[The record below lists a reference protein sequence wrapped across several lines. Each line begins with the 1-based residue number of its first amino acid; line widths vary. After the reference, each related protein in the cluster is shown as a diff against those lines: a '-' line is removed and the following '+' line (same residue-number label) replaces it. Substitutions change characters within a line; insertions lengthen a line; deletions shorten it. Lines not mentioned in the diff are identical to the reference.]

1 MCGLSYG
8 HTPLKRGFKL
18 MNYVIFHLYYMCFF
32 VNYKENTMWEMP
44 KIFDLASA
52 YAAFKKIIATL
63 LHNQYSGQ
71 DEGNL
76 STSRRQ
82 RKRRLFNQYADEFI
96 AICAHHKRMLET
108 EEKWDKAAKWEQLID
123 LMFKEKE
130 QLVESREKIANFG
143 SYV

>member
-1 MCGLSYG
+1 
-8 HTPLKRGFKL
+8 
-18 MNYVIFHLYYMCFF
+18 
-32 VNYKENTMWEMP
+32 MWEMP

-52 YAAFKKIIATL
+52 FAAFDKIIATL

-76 STSRRQ
+76 STSKRQ

-96 AICAHHKRMLET
+96 GVCAHKKRMLEAR
-108 EEKWDKAAKWEQLID
+108 ELWDDAEKWEQLINM
-123 LMFKEKE
+123 MFTEKE
-130 QLVESREKIANFG
+130 QLVESKDKIANFG

>member
-1 MCGLSYG
+1 
-8 HTPLKRGFKL
+8 
-18 MNYVIFHLYYMCFF
+18 
-32 VNYKENTMWEMP
+32 MWEMP

-52 YAAFKKIIATL
+52 FAAFDMIIATL

-76 STSRRQ
+76 STSKRQ

-96 AICAHHKRMLET
+96 AICAHKKRMLET
-108 EEKWDKAAKWEQLID
+108 REEWDKAAKWEQLID

>member
-1 MCGLSYG
+1 
-8 HTPLKRGFKL
+8 
-18 MNYVIFHLYYMCFF
+18 
-32 VNYKENTMWEMP
+32 MWEMP

-52 YAAFKKIIATL
+52 FAAFDKIIATL

-76 STSRRQ
+76 STGKRQ

-96 AICAHHKRMLET
+96 AICAHNKRMLEVQ
-108 EEKWDKAAKWEQLID
+108 EDYKVAAKWEQLID

-130 QLVESREKIANFG
+130 QLVESRDKIANFG